1 MEQQF
6 IKSLN
11 PKFESLEGKVLIATT
26 SLDGS
31 VFERALIFICSHSSQ
46 GAVGVMFNKKIDT
59 ISCSQMPAAN
69 KGNKTLVPKKKF
81 PLFCG
86 GPVEEDGL
94 LILSAS
100 KEQKQQFSKVQSL
113 KLFTN
118 AEGFI
123 SDVIKGKNK
132 DKFIILRGFCGW
144 TAGQLEAELIE
155 NSWVLM
161 VSDFKLIFS
170 TKPEKQWDN
179 AIKKIGIKNIQ
190 KFKDLV
196 SYTGNA

>member
-1 MEQQF
+1 MKHQF

-11 PKFESLEGKVLIATT
+11 TKFENLEGKVLIATT

-31 VFERALIFICSHSSQ
+31 FFERALIFICSHSSE
-46 GAVGVMFNKKIDT
+46 GAIGVIFNKKIDT
-59 ISCSQMPAAN
+59 ISCSQVPAAT
-69 KGNKTLVPKKKF
+69 KGKKTLIPKKKF

-100 KEQKQQFSKVQSL
+100 KEPKQHFSKVQSL

-123 SDVIKGKNK
+123 SDVIRGKNK
-132 DKFIILRGFCGW
+132 DKFIILKGFCGW
-144 TAGQLEAELIE
+144 TAGQLEAELME

-161 VSDFKLIFS
+161 ISDFKLIFS

>member
-1 MEQQF
+1 MEHQF

-11 PKFESLEGKVLIATT
+11 PQFESLEGKVLIATT

-31 VFERALIFICSHSSQ
+31 FFERGLIFICSHSKQ

-59 ISCSQMPAAN
+59 ISCSQMPAADKSKKN
-69 KGNKTLVPKKKF
+69 LVPKKKF
-81 PLFCG
+81 PLFSG